1 MIFQNLFIKVVNVVV
16 YVSYNIPFPSLFTQ
30 FRPRLVN
37 KFSARNNYFSSSR
50 LAMRQLEN
58 VGETLVSSYFSNKEV
73 LSEKFG
79 SDLSSENPYWEERG
93 PKCVSS
99 LSDIC
104 IKVRSQL
111 AVSHQICAFNAV
123 LDQI

>member
-1 MIFQNLFIKVVNVVV
+1 MSVINVVV
-16 YVSYNIPFPSLFTQ
+16 YLLRSDGLYSLLYS
-30 FRPRLVN
+30 PDSDCSIN
-37 KFSARNNYFSSSR
+37 SS
-50 LAMRQLEN
+50 LKYTLKAMRQLEN

-73 LSEKFG
+73 LIEKFG

-104 IKVRSQL
+104 IKVS
-111 AVSHQICAFNAV
+111 
-123 LDQI
+123 